1 MPRGKH
7 IRILIA
13 VDGSC
18 SVDAMNFTG
27 PSCQTAT
34 GEIAAALGG
43 PVVRDRLK
51 PEARIRERAA
61 QRGRESAT

>member
-1 MPRGKH
+1 MPRAKH
-7 IRILIA
+7 IRIIIA

-18 SVDAMNFTG
+18 SVDAMNFAG
-27 PSCQTAT
+27 PSCQAAT

-43 PVVRDRLK
+43 NVVSHHLK

>member
-7 IRILIA
+7 IRIIIA

-18 SVDAMNFTG
+18 SVDAMNFAG

-34 GEIAAALGG
+34 CEIAAALGG
-43 PVVRDRLK
+43 QVVSDRLK
-51 PEARIRERAA
+51 PEARIRERSA

>member
-7 IRILIA
+7 IRIVIA
-13 VDGSC
+13 ADGSC
-18 SVDAMNFTG
+18 SVDAIDFAG
-27 PSCQTAT
+27 PSCQAAT

-43 PVVRDRLK
+43 QVVSDRLK

>member
-7 IRILIA
+7 IRIVIA
-13 VDGSC
+13 ADGSC

-34 GEIAAALGG
+34 GEILAALGG
-43 PVVRDRLK
+43 QVVSDRLK
-51 PEARIRERAA
+51 PEARIRKRAA